1 MGLLEVRALAPSDRG
16 LRPPPRRALPGS
28 AAEPGNGRGHGD
40 EGELR
45 LPEVQ
50 DLAAAPAAGGCSA
63 LRQHPLAACGAG
75 DARSLDAAV
84 QSALQALYPPFEA
97 TAPTVLGQVFRLLE
111 TSYRGD
117 GLCCLLQFLI
127 PAKRLFEHVRQAAC
141 APYFNC
147 IFLHEGWPLCLHEK
161 VVVHL
166 APLNPLLL
174 RPGDFY
180 LQAEPCEEHSAR
192 ITVKHLSHDLRTVE
206 ETPVP
211 EAAYALLFT
220 NEWLEE
226 INGDRARAPLHT
238 CLVATENG
246 VAPLPWSKI
255 ATPEFIDKPKAGADG
270 VPTGARHG
278 PVPEP
283 AAEPPAPSTPTPRG
297 TADAPVPYSNVVG
310 TVPGCKVTSR
320 KSSQGRYPG
329 LIKVDQAGLQK
340 KPATL
345 AVPSLCEIISQ
356 NLEGEYVDL
365 LELSQEQ
372 LDLLARSLPPTC
384 PAAPTGA
391 RAEATLP
398 WVNEDL
404 GADAWPCGG
413 APSSEEGPCT
423 PCLGRK
429 LNQEPELHGPR
440 CRHRD
445 SYLAALQ
452 NPVSFGPGLMAAILE
467 EPDGPSPEL
476 SPATPRETPTQ
487 HRRGAGSPT
496 LLTRRPGPPPGGAA
510 PRPPPPPSH
519 KFSFLKGPRLGAAPG
534 DERTTSQHE
543 GAWKKMS
550 AIYSPRMG
558 RAKPAGKAAAPAEER
573 SLETTGCKNS
583 PSVPS
588 TSTPG
593 REPPAWQD
601 LHAGLLRSG
610 IVCLPG
616 SSDRLGRALLQVTTS
631 GSAWGAT
638 WCSATELARLI
649 LYLCSLPRREAKDGG
664 LTVVVDARKQSPAPV
679 LFSALRSV
687 QRALPPSKGPPEPP
701 LRPLRGL
708 IPWLA
713 AASLAA
719 PGAAVPEAAVFILQI
734 LPSVS
739 PGCIHTVLLLAEKEL
754 VAHRERL
761 PGVQVETL
769 ASLKA
774 LGRYIDSSQLTQ
786 ELDGAFPYCHGE
798 WVQFFQKLHPFTAG
812 LRRASE
818 VLQSC
823 IQELRS
829 ADALARTQDAAA
841 CIGRHQELMR
851 RVLSDPQLVCVQR
864 EGGAVLARLRRE
876 ATRLSA
882 SANVRTSMESA
893 EGLYSQLEE
902 ELHDLV
908 SQSNS
913 CLEHLEFL
921 RKVQGLE
928 AEFSKLGCW
937 LDGEAAARLREMGAE
952 EWSPDSFQGS
962 AEQFNEFLVQATAQY
977 RHGLAL
983 CQEAAEVRDAAFPEA
998 DPFQAAAALFQTKL
1012 MSFYRQVERRQ
1023 AEQELLRELGQFS
1036 GKVTGLRLDCRQ
1048 CSARGRRGEGQA
1060 LQCLQ
1065 SSFQK
1070 LSVEFAL
1077 EKLQEMK
1084 AQVCR
1089 MQSSRGLAAWT
1100 EARHRYQETR
1110 QILEEMLAELQ
1121 EAWGAQADGQGD
1133 AFGSPSSG
1141 AAAPCKE
1148 APGCKAAASPEP
1160 AVSGGRGAAE
1170 QPEPSALGPG
1180 QPQGSGQPQ
1189 ASSVPGPAL
1198 GAEPSSPQPRC
1209 RQGPEGNCVFHRHV
1223 SADASLPKPE
1233 SGACLAAA
1241 GHLAQERSQP
1251 LQRHPFTLPPRAHF
1265 PGADPLS
1272 PTAVPHE
1279 TVSAPGTHG
1288 PPADKQ
1294 AEATQYFQ
1302 VSTQSSFSSEDSD
1315 SQNST
1320 EEAPSARLALLRDL
1334 QSPRPPCP
1342 SEKPPQIVYLEN
1354 HHTESPAK
1362 ANAN

>member
-1 MGLLEVRALAPSDRG
+1 MD
-16 LRPPPRRALPGS
+16 
-28 AAEPGNGRGHGD
+28 
-40 EGELR
+40 
-45 LPEVQ
+45 
-50 DLAAAPAAGGCSA
+50 AG
-63 LRQHPLAACGAG
+63 
-75 DARSLDAAV
+75 SLDAAV

-192 ITVKHLSHDLRTVE
+192 LTVKHLSRDLRTVE

-226 INGDRARAPLHT
+226 INSDRARAPLHT

-246 VAPLPWSKI
+246 IAPLPWSKI
-255 ATPEFIDKPKAGADG
+255 ATPEFIDKPKAGADST
-270 VPTGARHG
+270 PTGTRHG
-278 PVPEP
+278 PAPETAGKP
-283 AAEPPAPSTPTPRG
+283 AAPSAPVPHG
-297 TADAPVPYSNVVG
+297 TADVPVPYGNVAG
-310 TVPGCKVTSR
+310 TIPGCKVTSR

-329 LIKVDQAGLQK
+329 LIKVEQAGPRK

-372 LDLLARSLPPTC
+372 LDLLARALPPAC
-384 PAAPTGA
+384 PAGLVGA
-391 RAEATLP
+391 GAEATLP
-398 WVNEDL
+398 WAN
-404 GADAWPCGG
+404 GGPDAWPCGG
-413 APSSEEGPCT
+413 APSSEEGPCS

-429 LNQEPELHGPR
+429 LSQEPGPLSPR

-467 EPDGPSPEL
+467 EPDGPGPE
-476 SPATPRETPTQ
+476 PPPTTRHETPVQ
-487 HRRGAGSPT
+487 HGKGAGSPT
-496 LLTRRPGPPPGGAA
+496 LLTRRPRRASPGAQAEALVRHGSPRLPPAS
-510 PRPPPPPSH
+510 SH
-519 KFSFLKGPRLGAAPG
+519 RFSFLKGPRLGAAPG
-534 DERTTSQHE
+534 DERATSQHE

-558 RAKPAGKAAAPAEER
+558 RAKPAGKGTDAAAAAPAEER
-573 SLETTGCKNS
+573 SLDGTGCKNG

-588 TSTPG
+588 TGTPG

-631 GSAWGAT
+631 GSAWGAA
-638 WCSATELARLI
+638 WCSAAELARLI
-649 LYLCSLPRREAKDGG
+649 LYLCTLPRREAKDSGV
-664 LTVVVDARKQSPAPV
+664 TVVVDARKQPPAPA

-687 QRALPPSKGPPEPP
+687 Q
-701 LRPLRGL
+701 
-708 IPWLA
+708 
-713 AASLAA
+713 
-719 PGAAVPEAAVFILQI
+719 
-734 LPSVS
+734 SVS

-754 VAHRERL
+754 VAHREKL
-761 PGVQVETL
+761 PGLQVETL

-774 LGRYIDSSQLTQ
+774 LGRHVDSSQLTQ
-786 ELDGAFPYCHGE
+786 ELDGTFPYCHGE
-798 WVQFFQKLHPFTAG
+798 WVQFFQKLHPFTAS

-818 VLQSC
+818 LLQSC

-829 ADALARTQDAAA
+829 ADALAGTQDAAA
-841 CIGRHQELMR
+841 CIGRHQELMQ
-851 RVLSDPQLVCVQR
+851 RVLSDPQLVHVQR
-864 EGGAVLARLRRE
+864 EAGAVLARLRRE
-876 ATRLSA
+876 AARLSTLA
-882 SANVRTSMESA
+882 GVRTSMEVA

-913 CLEHLEFL
+913 CLGRLEFL
-921 RKVQGLE
+921 RK
-928 AEFSKLGCW
+928 LGSW
-937 LDGEAAARLREMGAE
+937 LDGEAAAQLREMGAE

-962 AEQFNEFLVQATAQY
+962 AEQFHEFLVQATAQH

-983 CQEAAEVRDAAFPEA
+983 CQEAAEIRDAAFPEA
-998 DPFQAAAALFQTKL
+998 EPFQAAAALFQTKL
-1012 MSFYRQVERRQ
+1012 TSFYRQVERRQ
-1023 AEQELLRELGQFS
+1023 AERELLRELGRFS
-1036 GKVTGLRLDCRQ
+1036 SKITGLKLDCRQ
-1048 CSARGRRGEGQA
+1048 CSARVKHGEGQA

-1100 EARHRYQETR
+1100 EAWHRYQETR

-1121 EAWGAQADGQGD
+1121 EAWGARADGQGD
-1133 AFGSPSSG
+1133 SFSPPRSGS
-1141 AAAPCKE
+1141 AAPCKE
-1148 APGCKAAASPEP
+1148 DPVCKATARPQP
-1160 AVSGGRGAAE
+1160 AVSGGRGPVE
-1170 QPEPSALGPG
+1170 QLEPSARGPG
-1180 QPQGSGQPQ
+1180 QPGGPGQPQ
-1189 ASSVPGPAL
+1189 ASSAPSPAL

-1209 RQGPEGNCVFHRHV
+1209 WQGPEGDRPSDRHV
-1223 SADASLPKPE
+1223 SADTSSPNPE
-1233 SGACLAAA
+1233 HGACLGAA
-1241 GHLAQERSQP
+1241 GHLAQEGSQP
-1251 LQRHPFTLPPRAHF
+1251 LQRHPFTPPPRARF
-1265 PGADPLS
+1265 PGAGPLC
-1272 PTAVPHE
+1272 PTPVPHGA
-1279 TVSAPGTHG
+1279 VSAPSTHG
-1288 PPADKQ
+1288 LPAEKR

-1302 VSTQSSFSSEDSD
+1302 VSSQSSFSSEDSD
-1315 SQNST
+1315 LQNST
-1320 EEAPSARLALLRDL
+1320 EDTLAASLALPRDL
-1334 QSPRPPCP
+1334 QSPRSPCP

-1362 ANAN
+1362 ANDK

>member
-1 MGLLEVRALAPSDRG
+1 MD
-16 LRPPPRRALPGS
+16 
-28 AAEPGNGRGHGD
+28 
-40 EGELR
+40 
-45 LPEVQ
+45 
-50 DLAAAPAAGGCSA
+50 AG
-63 LRQHPLAACGAG
+63 
-75 DARSLDAAV
+75 SLDAAV

-147 IFLHEGWPLCLHEK
+147 IFLHEGWPLCLHDK

-226 INGDRARAPLHT
+226 INGNRDRTPLHT

-246 VAPLPWSKI
+246 ITPLPWSKI
-255 ATPEFIDKPKAGADG
+255 ATPEFIDKPKAGADHTPAG
-270 VPTGARHG
+270 TWHG
-278 PVPEP
+278 PAPET
-283 AAEPPAPSTPTPRG
+283 AAEPAAPSTPMPHS
-297 TADAPVPYSNVVG
+297 TADIPASYGNVAG
-310 TVPGCKVTSR
+310 TIPGCKVTSR

-329 LIKVDQAGLQK
+329 LIKVDQAGLRK
-340 KPATL
+340 KPTML
-345 AVPSLCEIISQ
+345 AMPSLYEIISQ

-372 LDLLARSLPPTC
+372 LDLLARSLPPAC
-384 PAAPTGA
+384 PAGPMGSG
-391 RAEATLP
+391 AEATLP
-398 WVNEDL
+398 WVN
-404 GADAWPCGG
+404 GGTRADAWPCRGT
-413 APSSEEGPCT
+413 PSSEEGRCT

-429 LNQEPELHGPR
+429 LSQEPGPHSPR

-452 NPVSFGPGLMAAILE
+452 NP
-467 EPDGPSPEL
+467 
-476 SPATPRETPTQ
+476 
-487 HRRGAGSPT
+487 
-496 LLTRRPGPPPGGAA
+496 
-510 PRPPPPPSH
+510 
-519 KFSFLKGPRLGAAPG
+519 GPRLGVAPG
-534 DERTTSQHE
+534 DERATSQHE
-543 GAWKKMS
+543 GAWKRMS

-558 RAKPAGKAAAPAEER
+558 RAKPAGKGTDAAATATMEER
-573 SLETTGCKNS
+573 SLESTGCKNG
-583 PSVPS
+583 PSAPNKG
-588 TSTPG
+588 TSG

-616 SSDRLGRALLQVTTS
+616 SSDRMGRALLQVTTS
-631 GSAWGAT
+631 GSAWGAA
-638 WCSATELARLI
+638 WCSAAELARLV

-664 LTVVVDARKQSPAPV
+664 LTVVVDARKQPPAPV
-679 LFSALRSV
+679 LFTALRSV
-687 QRALPPSKGPPEPP
+687 Q
-701 LRPLRGL
+701 
-708 IPWLA
+708 
-713 AASLAA
+713 
-719 PGAAVPEAAVFILQI
+719 
-734 LPSVS
+734 SVS

-754 VAHRERL
+754 AAHREKL

-774 LGRYIDSSQLTQ
+774 LGRYVDSSQLTQ
-786 ELDGAFPYCHGE
+786 ELDGTFPYCHGE

-818 VLQSC
+818 LLQSC
-823 IQELRS
+823 IRELRS
-829 ADALARTQDAAA
+829 ADALAGTQDAAA
-841 CIGRHQELMR
+841 CIKRHQELMQ

-902 ELHDLV
+902 ELHNLV

-921 RKVQGLE
+921 QKVRELE

-937 LDGEAAARLREMGAE
+937 LDGEAAARLQEMGTE

-962 AEQFNEFLVQATAQY
+962 AEQFNEFFVQATAQY
-977 RHGLAL
+977 QHGLAL
-983 CQEAAEVRDAAFPEA
+983 CQEAAEVRDVSFPEA
-998 DPFQAAAALFQTKL
+998 DPFQVAAALFRTKL

-1023 AEQELLRELGQFS
+1023 AERELLQELRRFS
-1036 GKVTGLRLDCRQ
+1036 SKITGLKLDCRQ
-1048 CSARGRRGEGQA
+1048 CSARVKRGEGQA

-1084 AQVCR
+1084 AQVHR
-1089 MQSSRGLAAWT
+1089 MQSSQGLAAWT
-1100 EARHRYQETR
+1100 EARHKYQETR
-1110 QILEEMLAELQ
+1110 QVLEEMLAELQ

-1133 AFGSPSSG
+1133 TFGSPSSG
-1141 AAAPCKE
+1141 SAAPCKE
-1148 APGCKAAASPEP
+1148 APVCKATASPEP
-1160 AVSGGRGAAE
+1160 AVSGGRGAVE
-1170 QPEPSALGPG
+1170 QPEPSTQGPG
-1180 QPQGSGQPQ
+1180 QPPRRGKPR
-1189 ASSVPGPAL
+1189 ASSIPGPTL
-1198 GAEPSSPQPRC
+1198 GTELSSPQPRC
-1209 RQGPEGNCVFHRHV
+1209 RQGTEGDGALQRRV
-1223 SADASLPKPE
+1223 SADTPLTKPE
-1233 SGACLAAA
+1233 SGPRLGAA
-1241 GHLAQERSQP
+1241 GHLAQERGQP
-1251 LQRHPFTLPPRAHF
+1251 LQRHSFTLPPRAHF
-1265 PGADPLS
+1265 PSSDPLC
-1272 PTAVPHE
+1272 PTTVPHG
-1279 TVSAPGTHG
+1279 TVSAPGKHG
-1288 PPADKQ
+1288 PSADKRT
-1294 AEATQYFQ
+1294 ETTQYFQ
-1302 VSTQSSFSSEDSD
+1302 VSSQSSFSSEDSD

-1320 EEAPSARLALLRDL
+1320 EEAPAASLALPRDL
-1334 QSPRPPCP
+1334 QSPRPSCP

-1354 HHTESPAK
+1354 HHTESPA
-1362 ANAN
+1362 NAK

>member
-1 MGLLEVRALAPSDRG
+1 MAAGSGWACRTLLWLGSGTSCRVTGLFSPHRRKRRAGQREGARPAGRIRSWRG
-16 LRPPPRRALPGS
+16 LSLTHCVLPPS
-28 AAEPGNGRGHGD
+28 
-40 EGELR
+40 
-45 LPEVQ
+45 Q
-50 DLAAAPAAGGCSA
+50 
-63 LRQHPLAACGAG
+63 
-75 DARSLDAAV
+75 
-84 QSALQALYPPFEA
+84 
-97 TAPTVLGQVFRLLE
+97 
-111 TSYRGD
+111 
-117 GLCCLLQFLI
+117 
-127 PAKRLFEHVRQAAC
+127 

-180 LQAEPCEEHSAR
+180 LQAEPCEEHAAR
-192 ITVKHLSHDLRTVE
+192 ITVKHLSCDLRTVE

-246 VAPLPWSKI
+246 IAPLPWSKI

-270 VPTGARHG
+270 APTGAQHG
-278 PVPEP
+278 PAPEAAAEP
-283 AAEPPAPSTPTPRG
+283 AAASVPAPHG
-297 TADAPVPYSNVVG
+297 MADAPVPYGNVAG

-320 KSSQGRYPG
+320 RSSQGRYPG
-329 LIKVDQAGLQK
+329 LIKVDQAGPRK

-345 AVPSLCEIISQ
+345 AMPSLCEIVSQ

-372 LDLLARSLPPTC
+372 LDLLARSLTPAC
-384 PAAPTGA
+384 PGGPMGA
-391 RAEATLP
+391 GAEGMLSWANGGP
-398 WVNEDL
+398 
-404 GADAWPCGG
+404 GADVWPCGG
-413 APSSEEGPCT
+413 VPSSEEGPCT
-423 PCLGRK
+423 PCLGRR
-429 LNQEPELHGPR
+429 LSRELGPHGPR

-467 EPDGPSPEL
+467 EPDGSGPEL
-476 SPATPRETPTQ
+476 PPAAPRETPAQ
-487 HRRGAGSPT
+487 HGRGAGSPT
-496 LLTRRPGPPPGGAA
+496 LLTHRPHRVSPGAQAEARQGSPRLPPGSG
-510 PRPPPPPSH
+510 H

-534 DERTTSQHE
+534 DERATGQHE
-543 GAWKKMS
+543 GAWKKVS

-558 RAKPAGKAAAPAEER
+558 RAKPAGKGTGAAAAALAEER
-573 SLETTGCKNS
+573 SLKSTGCKNG
-583 PSVPS
+583 PSVPG
-588 TSTPG
+588 TGTPG

-601 LHAGLLRSG
+601 LHARLLRSG
-610 IVCLPG
+610 VVCLPG
-616 SSDRLGRALLQVTTS
+616 NSDRLGRALLQVTTS
-631 GSAWGAT
+631 GSAWGAA
-638 WCSATELARLI
+638 WCSAVELARLV
-649 LYLCSLPRREAKDGG
+649 LYLCSLPRREAKDSG
-664 LTVVVDARKQSPAPV
+664 LTVVVDARKQPPAPV

-687 QRALPPSKGPPEPP
+687 Q
-701 LRPLRGL
+701 
-708 IPWLA
+708 
-713 AASLAA
+713 
-719 PGAAVPEAAVFILQI
+719 
-734 LPSVS
+734 SVS

-754 VAHRERL
+754 VTHRERL

-774 LGRYIDSSQLTQ
+774 LGRYVDSSQLTQ
-786 ELDGAFPYCHGE
+786 ELDGTFPYCHDE
-798 WVQFFQKLHPFTAG
+798 WVQFFQKLHPFTAS
-812 LRRASE
+812 LRWASE
-818 VLQSC
+818 LLQSC

-829 ADALARTQDAAA
+829 ANALAGTQDVAA

-851 RVLSDPQLVCVQR
+851 RVLSDPQLVRVQR
-864 EGGAVLARLRRE
+864 EAGAVLARLRRE
-876 ATRLSA
+876 AARLSA
-882 SANVRTSMESA
+882 SADIRSSMESA

-913 CLEHLEFL
+913 CLERLEFL
-921 RKVQGLE
+921 RKVRELE
-928 AEFSKLGCW
+928 AEFGKLGRW
-937 LDGEAAARLREMGAE
+937 LDGEAAARLQEMGAE
-952 EWSPDSFQGS
+952 EWSPNSFQGS
-962 AEQFNEFLVQATAQY
+962 AEQFDEFLVQATAQY

-983 CQEAAEVRDAAFPEA
+983 CQEAAEVQDAAFPEA
-998 DPFQAAAALFQTKL
+998 DPFQVAAALFRTKL

-1023 AEQELLRELGQFS
+1023 AEQELLQELGRFS
-1036 GKVTGLRLDCRQ
+1036 SKITGLKLDCRQ
-1048 CSARGRRGEGQA
+1048 CSARVKRGEGQA

-1065 SSFQK
+1065 NSFQR
-1070 LSVEFAL
+1070 LSAEFAL

-1089 MQSSRGLAAWT
+1089 MQSSQGLAAWT
-1100 EARHRYQETR
+1100 EARHRYQESR

-1133 AFGSPSSG
+1133 AFSCPSSG
-1141 AAAPCKE
+1141 SAAPCKE
-1148 APGCKAAASPEP
+1148 APVCKTTASPEP

-1170 QPEPSALGPG
+1170 QPEPSAGGPG
-1180 QPQGSGQPQ
+1180 QPRGPGQPG
-1189 ASSVPGPAL
+1189 ASSVPGPAP

-1209 RQGPEGNCVFHRHV
+1209 RQGPEGDHAFHRHV

-1233 SGACLAAA
+1233 SGACLGAA

-1251 LQRHPFTLPPRAHF
+1251 LQRHPFSLPPRARF
-1265 PGADPLS
+1265 PGADPLWH
-1272 PTAVPHE
+1272 TAVPHG

-1288 PPADKQ
+1288 PPADKR

-1302 VSTQSSFSSEDSD
+1302 VSSQSSFSSEDSD

-1320 EEAPSARLALLRDL
+1320 EEAPAASLALPRDL

-1362 ANAN
+1362 ANTK

>member
-1 MGLLEVRALAPSDRG
+1 MVSRCRAT
-16 LRPPPRRALPGS
+16 LPTNN
-28 AAEPGNGRGHGD
+28 AF
-40 EGELR
+40 
-45 LPEVQ
+45 LPQ
-50 DLAAAPAAGGCSA
+50 DAG
-63 LRQHPLAACGAG
+63 
-75 DARSLDAAV
+75 SLDAAV

-226 INGDRARAPLHT
+226 INGNRDRTPLHT

-246 VAPLPWSKI
+246 ITPLPWSKI
-255 ATPEFIDKPKAGADG
+255 ATPEFIDKPKAGADHTPAG
-270 VPTGARHG
+270 TWHG
-278 PVPEP
+278 PAPET
-283 AAEPPAPSTPTPRG
+283 AAEPAAPSTPMPHS
-297 TADAPVPYSNVVG
+297 TADIPASYGNVAG
-310 TVPGCKVTSR
+310 TIPGCKVTSR

-329 LIKVDQAGLQK
+329 LIKVDQAGLRK
-340 KPATL
+340 KPAML
-345 AVPSLCEIISQ
+345 AMPSLYEIISQ

-372 LDLLARSLPPTC
+372 LDLLARSLPPAC
-384 PAAPTGA
+384 PAGPMGSG
-391 RAEATLP
+391 AEATLP
-398 WVNEDL
+398 WVN
-404 GADAWPCGG
+404 GGTRADAWPCRGT
-413 APSSEEGPCT
+413 PSSEEGPCT

-429 LNQEPELHGPR
+429 LSQEPGPHSPR

-452 NPVSFGPGLMAAILE
+452 NPVSFGLMAAILE
-467 EPDGPSPEL
+467 EPDGPSPGPKPP
-476 SPATPRETPTQ
+476 PATPHETPAQ
-487 HRRGAGSPT
+487 LGRGASSPTVLARHPRRASPGVQVEALAWQGSPR
-496 LLTRRPGPPPGGAA
+496 LPPGS
-510 PRPPPPPSH
+510 SH
-519 KFSFLKGPRLGAAPG
+519 KFSFLKGPRLGVAPG
-534 DERTTSQHE
+534 DERATSQHE

-558 RAKPAGKAAAPAEER
+558 RAKPAGKGTDAAATATMEER
-573 SLETTGCKNS
+573 SLESTGCKNG
-583 PSVPS
+583 PSVPNKG
-588 TSTPG
+588 TSG

-616 SSDRLGRALLQVTTS
+616 SSDRMGRALLQVTTS
-631 GSAWGAT
+631 GSAWGAV
-638 WCSATELARLI
+638 WCSAAELARLV

-664 LTVVVDARKQSPAPV
+664 LTVVVDARKQPPTPV
-679 LFSALRSV
+679 LFAALRSV
-687 QRALPPSKGPPEPP
+687 Q
-701 LRPLRGL
+701 
-708 IPWLA
+708 
-713 AASLAA
+713 
-719 PGAAVPEAAVFILQI
+719 
-734 LPSVS
+734 SVS

-754 VAHRERL
+754 AAHREKL

-774 LGRYIDSSQLTQ
+774 LGRYVDSSQLTQ
-786 ELDGAFPYCHGE
+786 ELDGTFPYCHGE

-818 VLQSC
+818 LLQSC
-823 IQELRS
+823 IRELRS
-829 ADALARTQDAAA
+829 ADALAGTQDAAA
-841 CIGRHQELMR
+841 CIKRHQELMQ

-902 ELHDLV
+902 ELHNLV

-921 RKVQGLE
+921 QKVRELE

-937 LDGEAAARLREMGAE
+937 LDGEAAARLQEMGTE

-962 AEQFNEFLVQATAQY
+962 AEQFNEFFVQATAQY
-977 RHGLAL
+977 QHGLAL
-983 CQEAAEVRDAAFPEA
+983 CQEAAEVRDVSVPEA
-998 DPFQAAAALFQTKL
+998 DPFQVAAALFRTKL

-1023 AEQELLRELGQFS
+1023 AERELLQELRRFS
-1036 GKVTGLRLDCRQ
+1036 SKITGLKLDCRQ
-1048 CSARGRRGEGQA
+1048 CSARVKRGEGQA

-1084 AQVCR
+1084 AQVRR
-1089 MQSSRGLAAWT
+1089 MQSSQGLAAWT
-1100 EARHRYQETR
+1100 EARHKYQETR
-1110 QILEEMLAELQ
+1110 QVLEEMLAELQ

-1133 AFGSPSSG
+1133 TFGSPSSG
-1141 AAAPCKE
+1141 SAAPCKE
-1148 APGCKAAASPEP
+1148 APVCKATASPEP
-1160 AVSGGRGAAE
+1160 AVSGGRGAVE
-1170 QPEPSALGPG
+1170 QPEPSAQGPG
-1180 QPQGSGQPQ
+1180 QPPRLGKPR
-1189 ASSVPGPAL
+1189 ASSIPGPTL
-1198 GAEPSSPQPRC
+1198 GMELSSPQPRC
-1209 RQGPEGNCVFHRHV
+1209 RQGTEGDGALQRRV
-1223 SADASLPKPE
+1223 SADTPLTKLE
-1233 SGACLAAA
+1233 SGARLGAA
-1241 GHLAQERSQP
+1241 GHLTQERGQP
-1251 LQRHPFTLPPRAHF
+1251 LQRHSFTLPPRAHF
-1265 PGADPLS
+1265 PSSDPLC
-1272 PTAVPHE
+1272 PTTVPHG

-1288 PPADKQ
+1288 PSADKRT
-1294 AEATQYFQ
+1294 ETTQYFQ
-1302 VSTQSSFSSEDSD
+1302 VSSQSSFSSEDSD

-1320 EEAPSARLALLRDL
+1320 EEAPAASLALPRDL
-1334 QSPRPPCP
+1334 QSPRPSCP

-1354 HHTESPAK
+1354 HHTESPA
-1362 ANAN
+1362 NAK

>member
-1 MGLLEVRALAPSDRG
+1 MD
-16 LRPPPRRALPGS
+16 
-28 AAEPGNGRGHGD
+28 
-40 EGELR
+40 
-45 LPEVQ
+45 
-50 DLAAAPAAGGCSA
+50 AG
-63 LRQHPLAACGAG
+63 
-75 DARSLDAAV
+75 SLDAAV

-192 ITVKHLSHDLRTVE
+192 ITVKHLSQDLRTVE

-211 EAAYALLFT
+211 KAAYALLFT

-226 INGDRARAPLHT
+226 INSDRAGTPLHT

-246 VAPLPWSKI
+246 ITPLPWRKI

-270 VPTGARHG
+270 L
-278 PVPEP
+278 PVQTQHSLAPETAAEP
-283 AAEPPAPSTPTPRG
+283 AAPSAPMPHGKADIPAPYGNIAG
-297 TADAPVPYSNVVG
+297 TI
-310 TVPGCKVTSR
+310 PGCKVTSQ
-320 KSSQGRYPG
+320 KLSQGRYPG
-329 LIKVDQAGLQK
+329 LIKVDQAGLRK

-345 AVPSLCEIISQ
+345 AMPSLCEIISQ

-365 LELSQEQ
+365 LELSQDQ
-372 LDLLARSLPPTC
+372 LDLLARSLPPAC
-384 PAAPTGA
+384 PAGLMGA
-391 RAEATLP
+391 GTKATLP
-398 WVNEDL
+398 LVKEGP
-404 GADAWPCGG
+404 GADTWPCGD
-413 APSSEEGPCT
+413 AEEGPCT

-429 LNQEPELHGPR
+429 LSREPGPHGPR

-467 EPDGPSPEL
+467 EPDGPGPEPP
-476 SPATPRETPTQ
+476 PATIHETPAQ
-487 HRRGAGSPT
+487 HGRGTGSPK
-496 LLTRRPGPPPGGAA
+496 LLTRRPRRMSPGVQAEVLVRQGSPQLPPA
-510 PRPPPPPSH
+510 PTGSSH
-519 KFSFLKGPRLGAAPG
+519 KFSFLKGPRLGMAPG
-534 DERTTSQHE
+534 DERAASQHE

-558 RAKPAGKAAAPAEER
+558 RAKPAGKGMDAAAAAPTEEQ
-573 SLETTGCKNS
+573 SPQS
-583 PSVPS
+583 PSNQNGPS
-588 TSTPG
+588 MPGTPG
-593 REPPAWQD
+593 REPLAWQD
-601 LHAGLLRSG
+601 LHAGLLHSG

-616 SSDRLGRALLQVTTS
+616 SLDRLGRALLQVTTS
-631 GSAWGAT
+631 SSAWGAE
-638 WCSATELARLI
+638 WCSAAELARLI
-649 LYLCSLPRREAKDGG
+649 LYLCSLPRREAKDSG
-664 LTVVVDARKQSPAPV
+664 LTVVVDARKQPPAPV

-687 QRALPPSKGPPEPP
+687 QS
-701 LRPLRGL
+701 
-708 IPWLA
+708 I
-713 AASLAA
+713 
-719 PGAAVPEAAVFILQI
+719 
-734 LPSVS
+734 S

-786 ELDGAFPYCHGE
+786 ELDGTFPYCHGE
-798 WVQFFQKLHPFTAG
+798 WVQFFQKLHPFTAS

-818 VLQSC
+818 LLQSC

-829 ADALARTQDAAA
+829 TDALAGTQDVAT
-841 CIGRHQELMR
+841 CIERHQELMQ
-851 RVLSDPQLVCVQR
+851 RVLSDPQLVRVQR
-864 EGGAVLARLRRE
+864 EGGAMLARLRRE
-876 ATRLSA
+876 AARLGA
-882 SANVRTSMESA
+882 SVNVRTSMESA

-921 RKVQGLE
+921 RKVRELE

-937 LDGEAAARLREMGAE
+937 LDGEAAARLQEMGAE
-952 EWSPDSFQGS
+952 EWSPDTFQGS
-962 AEQFNEFLVQATAQY
+962 AERFNEFLVQATAQY

-998 DPFQAAAALFQTKL
+998 DPFQVAAALFRTKL

-1023 AEQELLRELGQFS
+1023 AERELLRELGQFS
-1036 GKVTGLRLDCRQ
+1036 SKIMGLKLDCRQ
-1048 CSARGRRGEGQA
+1048 CSAQVKRGEGQA

-1089 MQSSRGLAAWT
+1089 MQSSRKLAAWT
-1100 EARHRYQETR
+1100 EAQHRYQETR

-1121 EAWGAQADGQGD
+1121 ETWGAQVNGQGD

-1141 AAAPCKE
+1141 SAAPCKE
-1148 APGCKAAASPEP
+1148 APVCEAAASPDP
-1160 AVSGGRGAAE
+1160 AVLGGRGATEPAE
-1170 QPEPSALGPG
+1170 PGAQGPG
-1180 QPQGSGQPQ
+1180 QPQAG
-1189 ASSVPGPAL
+1189 SVPSPAL
-1198 GAEPSSPQPRC
+1198 GAEPSKAARPPPGSPQPC
-1209 RQGPEGNCVFHRHV
+1209 CHQELEGDHAFHHHV
-1223 SADASLPKPE
+1223 SADTSFPKPE
-1233 SGACLAAA
+1233 SQTCLGTA
-1241 GHLAQERSQP
+1241 GHLTQEHSQP
-1251 LQRHPFTLPPRAHF
+1251 PRRHPFTLPPRARF
-1265 PGADPLS
+1265 PGADPS
-1272 PTAVPHE
+1272 CPTAVPHG
-1279 TVSAPGTHG
+1279 TASAPSTHSL
-1288 PPADKQ
+1288 PADKW

-1302 VSTQSSFSSEDSD
+1302 VSSHSSFSSEDSD

-1320 EEAPSARLALLRDL
+1320 EEAPAASLALPWDL
-1334 QSPRPPCP
+1334 QSPRPPFP

-1362 ANAN
+1362 ANAK